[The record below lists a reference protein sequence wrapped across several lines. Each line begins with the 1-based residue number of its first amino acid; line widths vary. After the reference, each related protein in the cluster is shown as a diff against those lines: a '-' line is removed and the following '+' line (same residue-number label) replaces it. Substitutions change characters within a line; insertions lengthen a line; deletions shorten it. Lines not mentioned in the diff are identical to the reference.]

1 MPRRIEIELTSRTPD
16 GAWTWRA
23 AGARQPRG
31 SVKSELVPT
40 GTSVGDVL
48 RAEVESGIDG
58 IEVVALSPPPAREEQ
73 RPEHRIEVVGAP
85 RRGPD
90 ISVTLAP
97 GSRRGREDA
106 RPGRREGPRREG
118 AGRRGGAGATDDR
131 PRLRARKEPSGR
143 PPPAARGARNE
154 GDGEGRS
161 RRSGPMPRRDRRPA
175 VSTTHRNALLAT
187 LPPEQLPVAEQLL
200 RGGLPAVREAIS
212 EQAAKARATGGPPVS
227 SDALLAMA
235 ERLLPAVNLAN
246 WKDRASAA
254 QAAGKELRLREL
266 RAVVTA
272 SRTVTLDE
280 EGRVLARAL
289 QESLD
294 HRVRALR
301 EEWVARIT
309 SALDGERVLDAVRA
323 SGRPPEPGT
332 RLPAELAVRVAAA
345 AGAAMSAERE
355 PAAWLELLDAVV
367 ESPVRRNVK
376 PAGIPPDAE
385 VQAAARAA
393 AGLVPE
399 LAKLLG
405 LRIPPP
411 PPRRP
416 VARRVVVSP
425 VSGGGPTSVP

>member
-16 GAWTWRA
+16 GGWTWRA

-31 SVKSELVPT
+31 SVNSELVPA

-73 RPEHRIEVVGAP
+73 HPERRIEVVGAF

-97 GSRRGREDA
+97 GSRRGREEG
-106 RPGRREGPRREG
+106 RPGRRDGPRREG
-118 AGRRGGAGATDDR
+118 AGRRGAAAATDDR
-131 PRLRARKEPSGR
+131 SRLRAGEEPPGR
-143 PPPAARGARNE
+143 PAPAARGARNE
-154 GDGEGRS
+154 GDGRP
-161 RRSGPMPRRDRRPA
+161 RRSGPMPRRERRPA

-200 RGGLPAVREAIS
+200 RGGLPAVREAID

-254 QAAGKELRLREL
+254 QAAGKELRLRDL

-309 SALDGERVLDAVRA
+309 SALDGDRVLDAVRA
-323 SGRPPEPGT
+323 SARPPEPAT

-376 PAGIPPDAE
+376 PAGIPPAAE

-425 VSGGGPTSVP
+425 VSGGGPTSAP

>member
-1 MPRRIEIELTSRTPD
+1 MPRRIEIELTSRTPE

-31 SVKSELVPT
+31 VVEGELVPE
-40 GTSVGDVL
+40 GSSVGDVL

-58 IEVVALSPPPAREEQ
+58 IDVVALAPPSRREGEA
-73 RPEHRIEVVGAP
+73 PTNRIEVVGAP

-97 GSRRGREDA
+97 GSRRRRDGDGRPPRREG
-106 RPGRREGPRREG
+106 GRREGEARPARSGRRPEG
-118 AGRRGGAGATDDR
+118 EVAVEAGRRAERPERRERAERGPREGPARRAG
-131 PRLRARKEPSGR
+131 
-143 PPPAARGARNE
+143 PPL
-154 GDGEGRS
+154 
-161 RRSGPMPRRDRRPA
+161 RRDRRPA

-200 RGGLPAVREAIS
+200 RGGLPAVREAIK
-212 EQAAKARATGGPPVS
+212 EQATKARSAGGPPVS
-227 SDALLAMA
+227 GDALLAMA

-254 QAAGKELRLREL
+254 QSAGKDFRLREL
-266 RAVVTA
+266 RAVVVA
-272 SRTVTLDE
+272 SRTVSLDE
-280 EGRVLARAL
+280 EGRALAKAL
-289 QESLD
+289 QEALD

-301 EEWVARIT
+301 EEWLGRIGG
-309 SALDGERVLDAVRA
+309 AVDAGRVLDALRA
-323 SGRPPEPGT
+323 TARPPEPGT
-332 RLPAELAVRVAAA
+332 RLPADLAVRLSNA
-345 AGAAMSAERE
+345 AGEAMTAALSPEE
-355 PAAWLELLDAVV
+355 WLALLDAVL
-367 ESPVRRNVK
+367 ESPVRRTVK
-376 PAGIPPDAE
+376 PAGIPEGAE

-416 VARRVVVSP
+416 LARRVPISP
-425 VSGGGPTSVP
+425 VGGGGSTAAP